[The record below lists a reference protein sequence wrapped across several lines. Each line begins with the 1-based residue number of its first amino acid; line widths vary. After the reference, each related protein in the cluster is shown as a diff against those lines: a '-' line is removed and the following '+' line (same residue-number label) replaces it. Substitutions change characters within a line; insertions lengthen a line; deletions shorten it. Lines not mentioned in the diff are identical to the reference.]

1 MVTVTGKHPVS
12 QAGVPD
18 PDAWLAALG
27 ARRPPAEVALLRHA
41 LDFARHAH
49 AGQLRVSGEPHL
61 GHVLAV
67 TQILADLNLDA
78 ETLAAAILHD
88 TVEDTAT
95 TLDDVR
101 QAFGAPVAAL
111 VDGVTKMDVMHE
123 WPAHGARTRQEHAQ
137 AESLRKMLL
146 AMAEDVR
153 VVLIKLADRLHNMRT
168 LGALPADK
176 QLRIARETLHIFAPL
191 ANLLGIWQLK
201 WELEDLALR
210 YLEPATYKQIA
221 ALLAEKRMDREHYL
235 AQFVE
240 RLAQE
245 LKAAGLRADVSGR
258 PKHIYGI
265 WRKMQRKG
273 KTFEQITDVR
283 GVRVQVEQVADCYA
297 ALGVVH
303 GLWPHIPGEFD
314 DYIATP
320 KENNYRSIHTAVIGP
335 EGKVVEVQIRT
346 REMHENS
353 ELGIA
358 AHWRYKEGARADE
371 GFDRKVAWLRSLLEW
386 KDEVAAA
393 SDFVDQFKSEVFSER
408 VYVLT
413 PKGAIVDLPAGSTPL
428 DFAYHVHTDVGHRC
442 RGARAN
448 GRMVPL
454 TYKLRTGEQVEI
466 VTVKRGGPS
475 RDWLSPHHGYLH
487 TPRARAKV
495 SHWFRQQNVDEA
507 IAAGRDVLERE
518 LDRLGVKDIKYE
530 TLAQHFGHAGVDDFL
545 AAVGRGDLRPA
556 QLAGAMQA
564 HVAPALPAPPA
575 AAPPARP
582 GGVTVQGVGNLL
594 TRLARCCNPLP
605 GDAIVGFIT
614 RGQGVTVHRQDCANT
629 LRHRDE
635 HGERLIEVS
644 WGQAAGRT
652 YPVEVEI
659 TAYERTGLLRDIT
672 GLLANEK
679 INVIAVNTLTDKD
692 QHVARMRLT
701 LEIPDVEA
709 LSRILALIDQMPNVT
724 RVQRRSH

>member
-1 MVTVTGKHPVS
+1 
-12 QAGVPD
+12 
-18 PDAWLAALG
+18 
-27 ARRPPAEVALLRHA
+27 
-41 LDFARHAH
+41 
-49 AGQLRVSGEPHL
+49 
-61 GHVLAV
+61 
-67 TQILADLNLDA
+67 
-78 ETLAAAILHD
+78 
-88 TVEDTAT
+88 
-95 TLDDVR
+95 
-101 QAFGAPVAAL
+101 
-111 VDGVTKMDVMHE
+111 
-123 WPAHGARTRQEHAQ
+123 
-137 AESLRKMLL
+137 
-146 AMAEDVR
+146 
-153 VVLIKLADRLHNMRT
+153 
-168 LGALPADK
+168 
-176 QLRIARETLHIFAPL
+176 
-191 ANLLGIWQLK
+191 
-201 WELEDLALR
+201 
-210 YLEPATYKQIA
+210 
-221 ALLAEKRMDREHYL
+221 
-235 AQFVE
+235 
-240 RLAQE
+240 
-245 LKAAGLRADVSGR
+245 
-258 PKHIYGI
+258 
-265 WRKMQRKG
+265 
-273 KTFEQITDVR
+273 
-283 GVRVQVEQVADCYA
+283 
-297 ALGVVH
+297 
-303 GLWPHIPGEFD
+303 
-314 DYIATP
+314 
-320 KENNYRSIHTAVIGP
+320 
-335 EGKVVEVQIRT
+335 
-346 REMHENS
+346 
-353 ELGIA
+353 
-358 AHWRYKEGARADE
+358 
-371 GFDRKVAWLRSLLEW
+371 
-386 KDEVAAA
+386 
-393 SDFVDQFKSEVFSER
+393 
-408 VYVLT
+408 
-413 PKGAIVDLPAGSTPL
+413 
-428 DFAYHVHTDVGHRC
+428 
-442 RGARAN
+442 
-448 GRMVPL
+448 MVPL

-518 LDRLGVKDIKYE
+518 LDRLGVRDIKYE
-530 TLAQHFGHAGVDDFL
+530 TLAQHFDYTKVDDFL

-564 HVAPALPAPPA
+564 HVEPALRAPPSSAVPAPV
-575 AAPPARP
+575 ARP

-644 WGQAAGRT
+644 WGRAAGRT